1 MAAMESFQVS
11 PTMLSPDVDL
21 LQEANHRIANHLSL
35 IVGMVH
41 AQASGV
47 ARGPETLSRDQVREL
62 LQETAGKIVSVS
74 HLHRHL
80 ANRAETQ
87 TIDLGNYLLDNA
99 TSLISS
105 LGLSARAR
113 VVHRLDKDCAT
124 TPDRAQAIGLVLSE
138 VVMNAVKHAHPSGI
152 PVQISIS
159 CRKLDG
165 GALAIEIGDDGV
177 GLPEGFDWNKGGGV
191 GFLLIRS
198 LAQKLGADLYV
209 EFDTLGTI
217 FLLTLPPSASV

>member
-1 MAAMESFQVS
+1 MATMETVQTVIA
-11 PTMLSPDVDL
+11 PPDVDML
-21 LQEANHRIANHLSL
+21 REANHRIANHLSL

-47 ARGPETLSRDQVREL
+47 SRGPATLTREQVREL

-80 ANRAETQ
+80 AGRNETH
-87 TIDLGNYLLDNA
+87 TIELSDYLLENA

-113 VVHRLDKDCAT
+113 VVHRLEKGCGV
-124 TPDRAQAIGLVLSE
+124 TPDQAQAIGLVLSE
-138 VVMNAVKHAHPSGI
+138 VIMNAVKHAHPTGI
-152 PVQISIS
+152 PVQVTVA
-159 CRKLDG
+159 CRRLPDG
-165 GALAIEIGDDGV
+165 AMAVEIGDDGV
-177 GLPEGFDWNKGGGV
+177 GLPEGFDWKTGGGV

-198 LAQKLGADLYV
+198 LVKKLDAELYV
-209 EFDTLGTI
+209 EADSLGTI
-217 FLLTLPPSASV
+217 FMLTMPARAQG

>member
-1 MAAMESFQVS
+1 MAAMETVQISV
-11 PTMLSPDVDL
+11 TAPDVDL
-21 LQEANHRIANHLSL
+21 LREANHRIANHLSL

-47 ARGPETLSRDQVREL
+47 ARGPAILTREQVREL

-80 ANRAETQ
+80 ADRDQAH
-87 TIDLGNYLLDNA
+87 TIELSDYLLENA

-113 VVHRLDKDCAT
+113 VVHRLEKGCGV
-124 TPDRAQAIGLVLSE
+124 TPDQAQAIGLVLSE
-138 VVMNAVKHAHPSGI
+138 VIMNAVKHAHPSGI
-152 PVQISIS
+152 PVQVTVA
-159 CRKLDG
+159 CRRLPDG
-165 GALAIEIGDDGV
+165 AIAVEIGDDGV
-177 GLPEGFDWNKGGGV
+177 GLPEGFDWKTGGGT

-198 LAQKLGADLYV
+198 LVKKLEAELYV
-209 EFDTLGTI
+209 ESDSLGAI
-217 FLLTLPPSASV
+217 FMLTMPASAQG

>member
-1 MAAMESFQVS
+1 MAAMESIQTS
-11 PTMLSPDVDL
+11 TSSPDVDML
-21 LQEANHRIANHLSL
+21 REANHRIANHLSL

-47 ARGPETLSRDQVREL
+47 SRGPATLTREQVREL

-80 ANRAETQ
+80 SDRNETH
-87 TIDLGNYLLDNA
+87 TIELSDYLLENA

-113 VVHRLDKDCAT
+113 VVHRLDKGCGV
-124 TPDRAQAIGLVLSE
+124 TPDQAQAIGLVLSE
-138 VVMNAVKHAHPSGI
+138 VIMNAVKHAHPSGI
-152 PVQISIS
+152 PVQVTVA
-159 CRKLDG
+159 CRRLPTS
-165 GALAIEIGDDGV
+165 AIAVEIGDDGV
-177 GLPEGFDWNKGGGV
+177 GLPEGFDWKSGGGT

-198 LAQKLGADLYV
+198 LVKKLAAELYV
-209 EFDTLGTI
+209 ESDSLGTI
-217 FLLTLPPSASV
+217 FMLTMPARMQG